1 MLLTPRHKSSRR
13 GGCGAA
19 LLCALALSLLPRAAR
34 SQRVYASTYAMRMSE
49 TAPGN
54 LLPSFRFMLGQ
65 VEGGS
70 EHVAIGGGSID
81 PAPFVPGDSCPEQI
95 FDHASADLHAPN
107 LPYLTQD
114 LWDCA
119 RVPTNVSVLAYED
132 AHLRLSITPQFNG
145 RMFVPKAPATTARA
159 HLRRSARRR
168 PANPRRRRAAAAPPC
183 AAQLVRLRQG
193 SQPRL
198 DVRQPGASTCQH
210 CRAQELV
217 LRWDRMELVARH
229 HRAQRLRRVARVRR
243 RAQHGARACRASVGV
258 RQAQL
263 QRVPGRHSSA
273 GRRAGEFVE
282 SSPAPVSPR

>member
-1 MLLTPRHKSSRR
+1 MSPASRHKSSRR
-13 GGCGAA
+13 RVGGVVVGGGAA
-19 LLCALALSLLPRAAR
+19 LLCALALPLLPRAAR

-49 TAPGN
+49 TAPGS

-119 RVPTNVSVLAYED
+119 RVSTNVSVLAYED

-145 RMFVPKAPATTARA
+145 RMFVPSSFAP
-159 HLRRSARRR
+159 LGVPRR
-168 PANPRRRRAAAAPPC
+168 PANPRRRRAAAAPPSI
-183 AAQLVRLRQG
+183 AQLVRLRQG

-198 DVRQPGASTCQH
+198 DVC
-210 CRAQELV
+210 
-217 LRWDRMELVARH
+217 
-229 HRAQRLRRVARVRR
+229 
-243 RAQHGARACRASVGV
+243 
-258 RQAQL
+258 
-263 QRVPGRHSSA
+263 
-273 GRRAGEFVE
+273 
-282 SSPAPVSPR
+282 

>member
-1 MLLTPRHKSSRR
+1 MSPTSSSRR
-13 GGCGAA
+13 RGAA
-19 LLCALALSLLPRAAR
+19 LLCTLAIALLPRAAR

-70 EHVAIGGGSID
+70 EHVAIGGGSIE

-145 RMFVPKAPATTARA
+145 RMFVPEAPATTARA

-168 PANPRRRRAAAAPPC
+168 PANLRRRPALHC
-183 AAQLVRLRQG
+183 AAGPSSTSLATATGRLLTRLISLRTSPCSRAGPQVG
-193 SQPRL
+193 SN
-198 DVRQPGASTCQH
+198 GI
-210 CRAQELV
+210 
-217 LRWDRMELVARH
+217 
-229 HRAQRLRRVARVRR
+229 
-243 RAQHGARACRASVGV
+243 G
-258 RQAQL
+258 RQA
-263 QRVPGRHSSA
+263 SSGTAPLPNRPRTSACSTRCA
-273 GRRAGEFVE
+273 GLSCECG
-282 SSPAPVSPR
+282 STTG